1 MHMKFRFLWK
11 VCFNSFKDVDEEHEV
26 FLKSTNVI
34 ASCSISTK
42 QMIEVFFYSLSKKFK
57 KNMKKKKKKK
67 NER

>member
-34 ASCSISTK
+34 ANCSISTK
-42 QMIEVFFYSLSKKFK
+42 QMIEVLFYSLSKNFPE
-57 KNMKKKKKKK
+57 NMIRKKK